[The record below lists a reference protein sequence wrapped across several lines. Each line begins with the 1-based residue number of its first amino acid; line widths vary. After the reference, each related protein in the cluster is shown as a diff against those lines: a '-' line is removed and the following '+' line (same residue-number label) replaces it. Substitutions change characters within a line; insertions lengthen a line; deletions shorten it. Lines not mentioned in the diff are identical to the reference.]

1 MKNTFHANRDLKK
14 AGIVIKTS
22 VKIDF
27 KTKTVIRDQ
36 KKKKVITKK
45 IITND
50 KSVSQTRRYNIVSI

>member
-36 KKKKVITKK
+36 KKKRLLPKKSLQMIKVLVKQEDITL
-45 IITND
+45 
-50 KSVSQTRRYNIVSI
+50 